1 MIRFKATI
9 QKYGENGEKSGWSY
23 ISIPDT
29 LAQQLKP
36 GWKKSF
42 RVKGR
47 LDQLEVSGLA
57 LIPVGGGNYIL
68 ALKSGLRKQL
78 RKEKGAVV
86 VLELEEDKDAYVLN
100 AALMDCLA
108 DEPAA
113 MKFFQ
118 SLAPS
123 HQVYFSKWI
132 DSARTEGTQVAR
144 IARAVS
150 ALAKGLGYSE
160 MLRADRV

>member
-47 LDQLEVSGLA
+47 LDQLEVRGLA

-108 DEPAA
+108 DESAA

>member
-47 LDQLEVSGLA
+47 LDQLEVRGLA

>member
-113 MKFFQ
+113 MEFFQ